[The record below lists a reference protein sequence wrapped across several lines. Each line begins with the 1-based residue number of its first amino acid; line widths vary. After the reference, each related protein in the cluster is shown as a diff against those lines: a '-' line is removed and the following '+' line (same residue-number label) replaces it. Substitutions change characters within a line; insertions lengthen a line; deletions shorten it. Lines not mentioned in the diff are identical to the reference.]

1 MKIVGKFEWFSLLNS
16 YVFDRI
22 VYFNWEKEKK
32 KKEKKKNHKG
42 YKKRSHKKA
51 PLEKSF
57 QVSKIKSSVE
67 IACFV

>member
-32 KKEKKKNHKG
+32 KKEKKKKSQGIQKKKPQKG
-42 YKKRSHKKA
+42 PA
-51 PLEKSF
+51 GEKF
-57 QVSKIKSSVE
+57 PSK
-67 IACFV
+67 